1 MPIGLAGLSALG
13 LDRQLAVSHRDLD
26 VLDRVDARKLGTNFV
41 ESVLHRVFNPQ
52 QVAIEE
58 RPQASEAGDGRKAM
72 KATEELGKLREQW
85 ARLTLNSKLI
95 HDSSWVG
102 SSVHHARR
110 NQNRR
115 IRWGACGRTAGQHE
129 AKVGVC
135 AGSFRASTP

>member
-1 MPIGLAGLSALG
+1 MNRSFVVRSFAAALLISTTVAGTARSQSRFADFVEPG
-13 LDRQLAVSHRDLD
+13 FPFIVST
-26 VLDRVDARKLGTNFV
+26 VDAGKLGTNFV
-41 ESVLHRVFNPQ
+41 ESVLHLVFNPQ

-115 IRWGACGRTAGQHE
+115 IR
-129 AKVGVC
+129 
-135 AGSFRASTP
+135 